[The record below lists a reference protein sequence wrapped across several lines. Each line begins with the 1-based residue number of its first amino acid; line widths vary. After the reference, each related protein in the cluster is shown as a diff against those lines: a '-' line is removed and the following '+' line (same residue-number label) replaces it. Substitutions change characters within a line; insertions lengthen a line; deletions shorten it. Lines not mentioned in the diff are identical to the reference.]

1 MKRILSLTLAALM
14 VLSALFCFASCKDNG
29 GSDLEYVKKKGKL
42 VVGITDFK
50 PMDYKDADGK
60 WIGFD
65 ADAAKAFAA
74 YIGVDVEFVEIDWD
88 SKELELNNKNIDCIW
103 NGMTITD
110 NVKAAM
116 SVSKPYFNNAQ
127 VVVLPAAKADQ
138 FKTAEACKALKFAV
152 EVGSAGKDAAAAN
165 GFTFTEVANQSTA
178 VQEAAAGTSEAC
190 IIDFL
195 MAITTVG
202 EGKDFAQLTYTC
214 SLSTEEYGVGFRTGS
229 DLCDKLN
236 TFFTEKAAD
245 VKAIAE
251 TYGIAEYL
259 IVK

>member
-1 MKRILSLTLAALM
+1 MKRMIALLLAVLM
-14 VLSALFCFASCKDNG
+14 VLTCCCFASCSKED

-50 PMDYKDADGK
+50 PMDYKDANGQ

-74 YIGVDVEFVEIDWD
+74 YLGVEVEFVEIDWD
-88 SKELELNNKNIDCIW
+88 SKELELNNKNLDCIW

-110 NVKAAM
+110 NAKAAM
-116 SVSKPYFNNAQ
+116 EVSNPYFNNAQ
-127 VVVLPAAKADQ
+127 VVIVPAEKADQ
-138 FKTAEACKALKFAV
+138 YQTVEACKALQFAV
-152 EVGSAGKDAAAAN
+152 EVGSAGKDAAVAN
-165 GFTFTEVANQSTA
+165 GFKFTEVANQSTA
-178 VQEAAAGTSEAC
+178 VQEAAAGTSEAA

-202 EGKDFAQLTYTC
+202 EGKDFAALTYTC
-214 SLSTEEYGVGFRTGS
+214 SLSTEEYGVGFRKGS
-229 DLCDKLN
+229 DLCAKLN
-236 TFFTEKAAD
+236 EFFAANAAEL
-245 VKAIAE
+245 KTIAG
-251 TYGIAEYL
+251 TYGITDYL